1 MRPGQATA
9 VAIQGCAGRNR
20 VLKYCGTGHRQKGG
34 GYLGDQ
40 SMLTVSRSSTFEDGI
55 MLAKLNPPDI
65 RIYDTCG
72 ELHSDD

>member
-1 MRPGQATA
+1 
-9 VAIQGCAGRNR
+9 
-20 VLKYCGTGHRQKGG
+20 
-34 GYLGDQ
+34 
-40 SMLTVSRSSTFEDGI
+40 MLTISRSSTFEDGI